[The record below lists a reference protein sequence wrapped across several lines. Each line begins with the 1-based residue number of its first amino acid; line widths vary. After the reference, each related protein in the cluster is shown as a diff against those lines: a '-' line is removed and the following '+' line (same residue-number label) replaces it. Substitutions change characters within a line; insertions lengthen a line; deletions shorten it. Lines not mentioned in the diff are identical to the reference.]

1 MTPCAASAAPAAQCF
16 FSCRCSRRRC
26 SLTHA
31 ESSQIAS
38 LVWYGLIWSGL
49 VSMDLAVPTHSA
61 LTLSP
66 CLFMAILRPQP
77 ALAQVSLV
85 CHLISACQ
93 QGRCG
98 HHLSTPFVRLWTQR
112 YIESGQQ
119 ESELGLNVV
128 GSQVVNKFQELV
140 RLAQEAY
147 INPFD
152 LTRVRSL
159 PCAVVADVL
168 PLSQHAHCTSAPSQ
182 ASNNV
187 LGPHL

>member
-1 MTPCAASAAPAAQCF
+1 M
-16 FSCRCSRRRC
+16 
-26 SLTHA
+26 
-31 ESSQIAS
+31 
-38 LVWYGLIWSGL
+38 
-49 VSMDLAVPTHSA
+49 
-61 LTLSP
+61 SP
-66 CLFMAILRPQP
+66 
-77 ALAQVSLV
+77 
-85 CHLISACQ
+85 
-93 QGRCG
+93 
-98 HHLSTPFVRLWTQR
+98 HLSLPTRQVRAPSFDAFREAMDAEIYRIWPAGIGAGAQR
-112 YIESGQQ
+112 GQW
-119 ESELGLNVV
+119 V

-168 PLSQHAHCTSAPSQ
+168 PLSQHAHCTSALPQ